1 MHEHTESTRRR
12 GRPPRSR
19 DDLAD
24 ARQLILRAGL
34 ALLTEKGFSATGL
47 EEILTHAKTPRGS
60 FYHYFSSK
68 EAFGLS
74 LIEHYGDY
82 FSRRLDRFLNDSS
95 MSPLNRLHAFVEDS
109 KAGMARHHF
118 RRGCLIGNLGQEMGS
133 LPKSFRKKLK
143 ETFETWQ
150 IRFSVCLK
158 QAQKEGEIAP
168 SLNTDQLA
176 AFFWIGWEGAVLRS
190 KLERT
195 VEPLE
200 IFETFFFARLSDS

>member
-1 MHEHTESTRRR
+1 
-12 GRPPRSR
+12 
-19 DDLAD
+19 
-24 ARQLILRAGL
+24 
-34 ALLTEKGFSATGL
+34 
-47 EEILTHAKTPRGS
+47 
-60 FYHYFSSK
+60 
-68 EAFGLS
+68 
-74 LIEHYGDY
+74 
-82 FSRRLDRFLNDSS
+82 
-95 MSPLNRLHAFVEDS
+95 
-109 KAGMARHHF
+109 
-118 RRGCLIGNLGQEMGS
+118 MGS